1 MEFKIKDIEQNLTSC
16 LNDSQAIQYV
26 LYILSHIVVATILV
40 KYLKN
45 LKPTV
50 LFGLLC
56 IILIY
61 ISFTE
66 KNKIPFYILPTVGVL
81 MYLLDYFVISSDEL
95 ENLNKTNI
103 KMILKT
109 MWKIPYYGIASY
121 YLILLTR

>member
-45 LKPTV
+45 FKPTV

-66 KNKIPFYILPTVGVL
+66 KNKIPFYILPTVGIL